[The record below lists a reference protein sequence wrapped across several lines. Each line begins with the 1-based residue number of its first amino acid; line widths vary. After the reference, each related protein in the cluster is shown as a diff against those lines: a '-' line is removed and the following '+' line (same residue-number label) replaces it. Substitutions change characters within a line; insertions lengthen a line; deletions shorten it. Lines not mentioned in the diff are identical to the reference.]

1 MSKQTEELC
10 TALRDAVYFIKKG
23 EVEKGVK
30 ILVVLIK
37 KFSPAAPGDNDPQP
51 R

>member
-10 TALRDAVYFIKKG
+10 TAIRDTIYFIKKG
-23 EVEKGVK
+23 DVEKGVN
-30 ILVVLIK
+30 ILIALLK